1 MSLFLDFR
9 LEEASTE
16 IISFQKESR
25 PSAMSIENG
34 ASGCFGGSVHSISP
48 PLAPESNWQRFLSEM
63 SWGTSCTQAVHLWV
77 LGDRQHLPTQ
87 DCGDRQF
94 LVVQPQGNLSSLIA
108 PSAASA

>member
-9 LEEASTE
+9 LEETSTE

-48 PLAPESNWQRFLSEM
+48 PLTPESN
-63 SWGTSCTQAVHLWV
+63 
-77 LGDRQHLPTQ
+77 
-87 DCGDRQF
+87 
-94 LVVQPQGNLSSLIA
+94 
-108 PSAASA
+108 